1 MYILKHNIPDTALTH
16 DTYIANIY
24 RHWVTLN
31 IDVKGIE
38 KMFPEPIYKHE
49 YKVP

>member
-24 RHWVTLN
+24 RVTLN

-49 YKVP
+49 YIVP